1 MENNKTETVVF
12 LGAGISYI
20 AGVPIQSEILKEI
33 CSNSEITSSKNGS
46 TFINFIKDNFNYGNN
61 CDNFPSIEEIYS
73 FLDFF
78 ISQNENLN
86 RHYSVCNGKHD
97 LICTGNVIYLGKSTL

>member
-12 LGAGISYI
+12 LGADISYI

-46 TFINFIKDNFNYGNN
+46 TFINFIK
-61 CDNFPSIEEIYS
+61 ELVQK

-78 ISQNENLN
+78 LTHIIHIFLCQ
-86 RHYSVCNGKHD
+86 
-97 LICTGNVIYLGKSTL
+97 